1 MQLNRKQDLSIYY
14 WLVDTV
20 PTGIN
25 VEDGFPVGKL
35 ELPTVSITSL
45 DIRAKP
51 FELGGCDL
59 DDMFWRIDTFAV
71 NKAQRDELAYL
82 IYKEL
87 EQGIPV
93 YDYDLGFAAPP
104 QIGTLVVD
112 KRVLKPIHV
121 FEELVEKLYW
131 RTGITFFTVY
141 EAL

>member
-14 WLVDTV
+14 WLIDKV
-20 PTGIN
+20 PAVIN

-45 DIRAKP
+45 DIRSKP
-51 FELGGCDL
+51 FELGGCDIN
-59 DDMFWRIDTFAV
+59 DSFWRVDCFAV
-71 NKAQRDELAYL
+71 NKAQRDELAYI
-82 IYKEL
+82 IYEEL
-87 EQGIPV
+87 EQNIPV

-112 KRVLKPIHV
+112 KRILKPIHV
-121 FEELVEKLYW
+121 FENLVEKLYW
-131 RTGITFFTVY
+131 RTGITFFTYY

>member
-1 MQLNRKQDLSIYY
+1 MQLNRLTDLSIYY

-59 DDMFWRIDTFAV
+59 DDMFWRVDCFAV

-82 IYKEL
+82 IYKAL
-87 EQGIPV
+87 ESGIPV

-121 FEELVEKLYW
+121 FEDLVEKLYW